1 MSHVKTPQAV
11 AGDHEPLLA
20 AASQSWDRRTLGADS
35 FLPPGHHVKKFPSL
49 DSSAQLIALPGQV
62 KFACPRDF
70 CSCLSQ
76 SIAIPCLHDFPSR
89 YARCALSIV
98 EGRMQDMQVH

>member
-35 FLPPGHHVKKFPSL
+35 FLPPGHHV
-49 DSSAQLIALPGQV
+49 
-62 KFACPRDF
+62 
-70 CSCLSQ
+70 
-76 SIAIPCLHDFPSR
+76 
-89 YARCALSIV
+89 
-98 EGRMQDMQVH
+98 